1 MVKTFTFRMALHH
14 HATRLNP
21 KVAFMAQT
29 GTSATRLMVLRGNSG
44 SGKSTVATL
53 LRDRIGR
60 GVALVEQDYI
70 RRILLCED
78 DKPDATNIG
87 LLGHTVRY
95 ALDDGYHVILE
106 GILNSGRYAAMLT
119 ELTADHRGTTGHY
132 YLDVPFEETARR
144 HSFRAQQNAF
154 TVDDMREWFDPL
166 DLLPALDQR
175 VVPATS
181 TAVETVEMIFEQ
193 MRFDGSSKAG
203 TPPPAAR

>member
-1 MVKTFTFRMALHH
+1 
-14 HATRLNP
+14 
-21 KVAFMAQT
+21 MAQT
-29 GTSATRLMVLRGNSG
+29 GTATTRLVVLRGNSG

-60 GVALVEQDYI
+60 GVAWVEQDYI
-70 RRILLCED
+70 RRILLREHD
-78 DKPDATNIG
+78 RPDATNIG

-95 ALDDGYHVILE
+95 ALDAGYHVILE

-132 YLDVPFEETARR
+132 YLDVPFEETVRR
-144 HSFRAQQNAF
+144 HSFRAQGNAF

-166 DLLPALDQR
+166 DLLPSLDQR

-181 TAVETVEMIFEQ
+181 AAVETVEMIFEQ
-193 MRFDGSSKAG
+193 MRFEGSARAG
-203 TPPPAAR
+203 TPPSAAR